1 MFRRLALLSTA
12 LVARAAYPAH
22 AQTAHLDRLP
32 SHFAQYQGARIHYKS
47 TGTGS
52 SAVVFI
58 HGWAGAL
65 EVWDAQLTVVEGK
78 RHELFIDLQGF
89 GRSDKPS
96 VAYTMDYLAGAI
108 DAVVRDAGVERA
120 VLVGHSMGTPV
131 IRQYYRRFPSKVV
144 GLVAVDGALRSFL
157 KDTSQIGAFAGRFEG
172 SDYEKN
178 IGAMFDGM
186 LATMT
191 DTASRAFV
199 RRTAVSTPKHAAVS
213 SMREQLNPAI
223 WGDDPIKVPM
233 LAVMA
238 PNPGWNDDYVA
249 YVKRIAPGIR
259 YEVIPGSGHFV
270 MVEHA
275 REFNALLA
283 DFLKVL

>member
-22 AQTAHLDRLP
+22 AQTAGLDRLP
-32 SHFAQYQGARIHYKS
+32 SHFAQYQAARIHYKS
-47 TGTGS
+47 TGAGS

-65 EVWDAQLTVVEGK
+65 EVWNAQLPVVEGK
-78 RHELFIDLQGF
+78 RHALFIDRPGF
-89 GRSDKPS
+89 GRSDKPN
-96 VAYTMDYLAGAI
+96 VAYTMDHLAAAI
-108 DAVVRDAGVERA
+108 DAVVRDAGVDRA
-120 VLVGHSMGTPV
+120 VLVGHRT
-131 IRQYYRRFPSKVV
+131 
-144 GLVAVDGALRSFL
+144 
-157 KDTSQIGAFAGRFEG
+157 QIGAFAGRFEG

-223 WGDDPIKVPM
+223 WGDDPIKVSM

-275 REFNALLA
+275 SEFNALLA